1 MAIQSVSM
9 IIRKKNTKGTE
20 REPVRHRLTLCVINK
35 GGVLE
40 AFLLDSNG
48 TVERRNKGDWASRLR
63 DTMQVFLTE
72 ELQFPIEVHGIA
84 TPNVNF
90 TPDEPTKNLLSEL
103 GINDVSTDRGLCRHF
118 TFIFLV
124 ELLCTSLHGTTAPHM
139 ERFLLL
145 DLLRRAD
152 FDSEEK
158 KKLTTREK
166 AEFILYVRALVLG
179 IVNALYPDVDVATVD
194 VYRYR
199 DDDDKPRLERIRS

>member
-1 MAIQSVSM
+1 MSEF
-9 IIRKKNTKGTE
+9 KKGNE
-20 REPVRHRLTLCVINK
+20 
-35 GGVLE
+35 
-40 AFLLDSNG
+40 
-48 TVERRNKGDWASRLR
+48 
-63 DTMQVFLTE
+63 VFLTE
-72 ELQFPIEVHGIA
+72 ELQFPIEGQGIA

-90 TPDEPTKNLLSEL
+90 TPDEPTKKLLSEL
-103 GINDVSTDRGLCRHF
+103 GINDVSTEHGLCRHF

-166 AEFILYVRALVLG
+166 AEFILYMRALVLG

-199 DDDDKPRLERIRS
+199 DHDDKPRLERI